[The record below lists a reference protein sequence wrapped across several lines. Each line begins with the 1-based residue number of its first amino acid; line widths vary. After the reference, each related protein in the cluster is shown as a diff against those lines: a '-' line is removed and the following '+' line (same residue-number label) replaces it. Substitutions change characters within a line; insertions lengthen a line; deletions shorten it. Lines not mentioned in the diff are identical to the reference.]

1 MNSTTTTTPPR
12 HRQSLWALLLANRLA
27 TLGLTLLVLAVAAA
41 LAAPLLPL
49 PDPDATDLLNRL
61 LPPFSQ
67 GHWLGTD
74 PLGRDVL
81 SRLLWGTRVSLAVGI
96 CATLLAAFFGT
107 LIGLV
112 AGYAGGKTDSLLMR
126 LIDMLMAFP
135 YILLA
140 LVIVAVLGPG
150 LLNALYAIAV
160 VNIPF
165 FARNIRGLTVG
176 LRQRDF
182 IQAAR
187 LSGKNHLQILLTE
200 VLPNVMPVVV
210 VTMST
215 TVGWMIL
222 ETAGLSFLGLGTQP
236 PKRGLRLNAWTGSRT
251 DVQRAARLGGAWL
264 NDFPTGN
271 EL

>member
-1 MNSTTTTTPPR
+1 
-12 HRQSLWALLLANRLA
+12 
-27 TLGLTLLVLAVAAA
+27 
-41 LAAPLLPL
+41 
-49 PDPDATDLLNRL
+49 
-61 LPPFSQ
+61 
-67 GHWLGTD
+67 
-74 PLGRDVL
+74 
-81 SRLLWGTRVSLAVGI
+81 
-96 CATLLAAFFGT
+96 
-107 LIGLV
+107 
-112 AGYAGGKTDSLLMR
+112 MR

-222 ETAGLSFLGLGTQP
+222 KLPDCRSSASGRNPQCRF
-236 PKRGLRLNAWTGSRT
+236 RLNAWTGPRT

-264 NDFPTGN
+264 NDFPAGD